1 MDHERLDIIARSLGA
16 AGSRRGLGRAIAG
29 GGLGALFGSAF
40 GALDADAKKKAHK
53 KKHKKRRGQSLP
65 QLPTSPPAPLPVLT
79 YQCAA
84 PKTGFLSGAGGTDRL
99 ALTFIAARSGSLR
112 QIQFNV
118 NKPME
123 SSGDYLVELL
133 KVVGGQPSNSSADVL
148 ATVTVPNA
156 AVATSSEATVTAT
169 FAGPVLVAG
178 TEYAAAI
185 SRPGTGPGGMAP
197 NVVGGD
203 GSVCSGKVF
212 FSLRA
217 GTFYELLTMD
227 SLVSVLVQ

>member
-1 MDHERLDIIARSLGA
+1 VDQTRFKIVTRSLISRP
-16 AGSRRGLGRAIAG
+16 SRRDILRALAGAGL
-29 GGLGALFGSAF
+29 GLGAMRFS
-40 GALDADAKKKAHK
+40 DAVAAKNKKRKKKR
-53 KKHKKRRGQSLP
+53 KKRRGQSLP
-65 QLPTSPPAPLPVLT
+65 QLPTSPPAPGPVLT

-84 PKTGFLSGAGGTDRL
+84 PKTGFLGGAGGTDRL

-118 NKPME
+118 NKPTE
-123 SSGDYLVELL
+123 STGDYVVELL
-133 KVVGGQPSNSSADVL
+133 KVVGGQPSNSSGDVL

-217 GTFYELLTMD
+217 GTFYELLTME

>member
-1 MDHERLDIIARSLGA
+1 MDHDPFDALTRSLGA
-16 AGSRRGLGRAIAG
+16 AASRRSLGRVLVG
-29 GGLGALFGSAF
+29 GGLAALLGSAF
-40 GALDADAKKKAHK
+40 GALDVDAKKKAHK

-84 PKTGFLSGAGGTDRL
+84 PKTAFLSGAGGTDRL

-123 SSGDYLVELL
+123 SSGDYVVELL
-133 KVVGGQPSNSSADVL
+133 KVVGGQPSNSSGDVL

-156 AVATSSEATVTAT
+156 VVATSSEATVTAT

-217 GTFYELLTMD
+217 GTFYELLTME